1 MTMKRLPPAPM
12 TRRARRAGLLLAAS
26 PLLASA
32 CDDGAPSAPGT
43 DAGTDARPAQGIFAP
58 LGEPIPTA
66 TDAQKAAFERGLAV
80 ANRRFTPEEGLGPLF
95 NVTFCAGCH
104 EKPVVGGGAGRYR
117 DFYIRGDATADGGF
131 IPGGDRGG
139 ILAAYGVGE
148 APPRPRPAVSDDTFA
163 LRNPIP
169 FFGVGLIAELSEDS
183 ILAHADP
190 DDADGDGISGRPNYD
205 RGFVGRFGVK
215 AQTVSIEG
223 FIRGPIFNHLGV
235 TSDPLSPER
244 QAALPVPSVAE
255 ARTEAALTAE
265 GSPPLERRGLAQAAA
280 PGLPLTDDDPAPDPE
295 LGEDDLF
302 DVVSFAMLLAAPEP
316 DAPTDASERGRAR
329 FAEFACDACHVPA
342 LTGPR
347 GTVPLYSDLLLHDM
361 GDTLADGIVMGLATA
376 SEFRTAPLWGVVA
389 TGPYLHDGRA
399 DTLDEAIRA
408 HDGESRGAR
417 EAYEAAPETARAD
430 VLRFLESLGGRSRR
444 TDGLLPPDAP
454 VPAAGAPGGPETTLE
469 GAALDR
475 FVRGRALFDRDTAIR
490 TGLGPNFNGD
500 SCRAC
505 HFDPSIGGAGPL
517 DVNAMRT
524 GKIDADGAFEAYPGG
539 TGLAKLTTFGHV
551 RPESEGN
558 VFEPRQTPT
567 ALGLGVLDRLPEAS
581 ILDNADPGDAD
592 GDGIAGVAQVLDD
605 GRVGRFG
612 WKAQVPSARE
622 FVRDGM
628 TNELGLTVPDEPGLT
643 FGATTDDDAAP
654 DPEIGSADLD
664 DVAFF
669 LTNLA
674 PPAPETTDDAGA
686 ALFVQ
691 VQCDRCHVPTLP
703 GAEGAVP
710 AYTDL
715 LLHRVGPEGL
725 PGIADGDAGQGHFR
739 TPPLWGL
746 RFSAPYLHDGRA
758 TTIEAAVLAHEGE
771 GEASRTAFEALS
783 VADRTRLLDFLAT
796 R

>member
-1 MTMKRLPPAPM
+1 MRLRTPSLTLLTAALLATNACDETTANAAADAGPAP
-12 TRRARRAGLLLAAS
+12 
-26 PLLASA
+26 
-32 CDDGAPSAPGT
+32 
-43 DAGTDARPAQGIFAP
+43 DAGPAEGIFAA
-58 LGEPIPTA
+58 LGEPLPVA
-66 TDAQKAAFERGLAV
+66 TPEQKATFERGHAV
-80 ANRRFTPEEGLGPLF
+80 ATRRFTPEDGLGPLF

-117 DFYIRGDATADGGF
+117 DFYIRGDATNDGGF
-131 IPGGDRGG
+131 IPGGERGG
-139 ILAAYGVGE
+139 ILAAYGVGD
-148 APPRPRPAVSDDTFA
+148 APARPRPAASDDTFA

-169 FFGVGLIAELSEDS
+169 FFGVGLIAELGEAS
-183 ILAHADP
+183 ILANADP

-215 AQTVSIEG
+215 SQTVSIEG

-235 TSDPLSPER
+235 TSDPLSPAR

-255 ARTEAALTAE
+255 ERADEALLADESL
-265 GSPPLERRGLAQAAA
+265 PLERRGFAQAAA
-280 PGLPLTDDDPAPDPE
+280 PGLPLTDDDAAPDPE
-295 LGEDDLF
+295 LSEDDLF
-302 DVVSFAMLLAAPEP
+302 DVVSFAMLLAAPQR
-316 DAPTDASERGRAR
+316 DAPTEASERGRAA
-329 FAEFACDACHVPA
+329 FAELACDACHVPA

-361 GDTLADGIVMGLATA
+361 GDALADGIVMGLA
-376 SEFRTAPLWGVVA
+376 SGREFRTAPLWGVAA

-408 HDGESRGAR
+408 HDGESKKSR
-417 EAYEAAPETARAD
+417 EAYEAATPAVQAD
-430 VLRFLESLGGRSRR
+430 VVEFLTSLGGRAQR

-454 VPAAGAPGGPETTLE
+454 VPAAGAPGGPETALD

-475 FVRGRALFDRDTAIR
+475 FARGRALFDRDAAISG
-490 TGLGPNFNGD
+490 GLGPKFNGD

-505 HFDPSIGGAGPL
+505 HFDPVIGGAGPL

-524 GKIDADGAFEAYPGG
+524 GKIGADGTFEAYPGG

-567 ALGLGVLDRLPEAS
+567 ALGLGVLDRIPEAA
-581 ILDNADPGDAD
+581 ILENADPGDAD

-654 DPEIGSADLD
+654 DPEIGTADLD
-664 DVAFF
+664 DVAFY

-674 PPAPETTDDAGA
+674 PPAPEAGPESAPEAGA

-691 VQCDRCHVPTLP
+691 VQCDRCHIPALP
-703 GAEGAVP
+703 GAETDVP

-715 LLHRVGPEGL
+715 LLHRVGPDDV
-725 PGIADGDAGQGHFR
+725 PGIVDGDAGQGHFR

-746 RFSAPYLHDGRA
+746 RFSAPYMHDGRA
-758 TTIEAAVLAHEGE
+758 TTIEAAVRAHQGE
-771 GEASRTAFEALS
+771 SEASRAAFDALPA
-783 VADRTRLLDFLAT
+783 ADRALLLDFLAT